1 MVLFAFENGKNGDIL
16 VQKAPA
22 CTIQTQAEAVCELF
36 KQHLGIP
43 VYSSDDAAKRMYFLP
58 DVRQQLVKR
67 FGDAFYLSDSE
78 LNRKYIADLIFHNE
92 KAQADLE
99 SILYPALFVDFEHWM
114 EKQDAPYVLFESA
127 LIFEKRLEKRFD
139 AIVMVSASEATRL
152 RRAMERDH
160 CDEATIRA
168 RMAKQWP
175 EEGKRLLADYVIWHE
190 NDDEDDALMR
200 QIVSVHKFCGIKPQ

>member
-1 MVLFAFENGKNGDIL
+1 MKKIAITGNIGSGKSW
-16 VQKAPA
+16 
-22 CTIQTQAEAVCELF
+22 VCELF

-168 RMAKQWP
+168 RMANQWP

-200 QIVSVHKFCGIKPQ
+200 QIVSVHKFCGINPQ

>member
-1 MVLFAFENGKNGDIL
+1 MKKVAITGNIGSGKSW
-16 VQKAPA
+16 
-22 CTIQTQAEAVCELF
+22 VCELF

-43 VYSSDDAAKRMYFLP
+43 VYNSDDAAKQMYFLP

-67 FGDAFYLSDSE
+67 FGDAFYLSDTE
-78 LNRKYIADLIFHNE
+78 LNRK
-92 KAQADLE
+92 
-99 SILYPALFVDFEHWM
+99 YPALFVDFEHWM

-160 CDEATIRA
+160 CDEATVRA

-175 EEGKRLLADYVIWHE
+175 EEGKRLLADFVIWHE

-200 QIVSVHKFCGIKPQ
+200 QIVSVHKFCGINPQ

>member
-1 MVLFAFENGKNGDIL
+1 MKKVAITGNIGSGKSW
-16 VQKAPA
+16 
-22 CTIQTQAEAVCELF
+22 VCELF

-43 VYSSDDAAKRMYFLP
+43 VYNSDNAAKRMYFLP
-58 DVRQQLVKR
+58 EVRQQLMRR
-67 FGDAFYLSDSE
+67 FGDGFYLSDNE
-78 LNRKYIADLIFHNE
+78 LNRKYIADLVFHDE
-92 KAQADLE
+92 TAQRDLE
-99 SILYPALFVDFEHWM
+99 GILYPAVFVDFKQWS

-127 LIFEKRLEKRFD
+127 LVFEKRLEKRFD

-160 CDEATIRA
+160 CDEATVRA

-190 NDDEDDALMR
+190 NDDEDEALLK
-200 QIVSVHKFCGIKPQ
+200 QIMEVHKSL

>member
-1 MVLFAFENGKNGDIL
+1 MKKVAITGNIGSGKSW
-16 VQKAPA
+16 
-22 CTIQTQAEAVCELF
+22 VCELF
-36 KQHLGIP
+36 KRHLGIP
-43 VYSSDDAAKRMYFLP
+43 VYNSDDAAKRMYFLP

-78 LNRKYIADLIFHNE
+78 LNRKYIADLIFHDE

-99 SILYPALFVDFEHWM
+99 GILYPALFVDFEHWM
-114 EKQDAPYVLFESA
+114 EKHDAPYVLFESA

-160 CDEATIRA
+160 CDEATVRA

-200 QIVSVHKFCGIKPQ
+200 QIVSVHKFCGINPQ

>member
-1 MVLFAFENGKNGDIL
+1 MKKVAITGNIGSGKSW
-16 VQKAPA
+16 
-22 CTIQTQAEAVCELF
+22 VCELF

-43 VYSSDDAAKRMYFLP
+43 VYNSDNAAKRMYFLP
-58 DVRQQLVKR
+58 EVRQQLMRR
-67 FGDAFYLSDSE
+67 FGDGFYLSDNE
-78 LNRKYIADLIFHNE
+78 LNRKYIADLVFHDE
-92 KAQADLE
+92 TAQRDLE
-99 SILYPALFVDFEHWM
+99 GILYPAVFIDFKQWS

-127 LIFEKRLEKRFD
+127 LVFEKRLEKRFD

-160 CDEATIRA
+160 CDEATVRA

-190 NDDEDDALMR
+190 NDDEDEALLK
-200 QIVSVHKFCGIKPQ
+200 QIMEVHKFCGSNPQ